1 MYEVNKEIAKE
12 IIKKVIE
19 DNKRKT
25 TLKNALDR
33 NFILTSTY
41 NLEDL
46 TLEIYKQGFYL
57 ILKGTRCYYK
67 VFAKDNDGELELV
80 RKPKKLDFIYSEN
93 DKTEKIYHF

>member
-1 MYEVNKEIAKE
+1 MYKVNKEIAKE

-25 TLKNALDR
+25 TLENALDR
-33 NFILTSTY
+33 NFMLTSSY

-57 ILKGTRCYYK
+57 ILKGARCYYK
-67 VFAKDNDGELELV
+67 VFAKDNDGKLELV

-93 DKTEKIYHF
+93 DKTEKIYNF